1 MFSFTSSQRWNC
13 AHLAGFK
20 CHCLQGKWKWR
31 NTLLGGSNIYPHHI
45 AGHRASFRNTDEK
58 SYPPFTGPLF
68 IKHLLCAMH
77 GSRRFDTA
85 VNSCRSHVANILV
98 EKDWWQPNKSV
109 CQGVVRA
116 MKKSQARSR
125 IREWWG
131 ATLHRASREVLITG
145 TGPKQ
150 ELCPALFYRQEW
162 RIEWLYHCTLV
173 WASWFF
179 L

>member
-1 MFSFTSSQRWNC
+1 MRCRASQDPKWQTIVRGPPNSSDWADNLELPRGSTHRLWQC
-13 AHLAGFK
+13 SASPVHSGETAHLAGSK

-31 NTLLGGSNIYPHHI
+31 NTLLSRSNIYPHHI

-77 GSRRFDTA
+77 GSRSFDTA

-125 IREWWG
+125 IREW
-131 ATLHRASREVLITG
+131 
-145 TGPKQ
+145 
-150 ELCPALFYRQEW
+150 
-162 RIEWLYHCTLV
+162 
-173 WASWFF
+173 
-179 L
+179 